1 MFRRKSGAAKILWNV
16 RRGLAIVAAPRRID
30 IPLECTCGY

>member
-16 RRGLAIVAAPRRID
+16 RRNLAIVAD
-30 IPLECTCGY
+30 IPLECICFGNYGY